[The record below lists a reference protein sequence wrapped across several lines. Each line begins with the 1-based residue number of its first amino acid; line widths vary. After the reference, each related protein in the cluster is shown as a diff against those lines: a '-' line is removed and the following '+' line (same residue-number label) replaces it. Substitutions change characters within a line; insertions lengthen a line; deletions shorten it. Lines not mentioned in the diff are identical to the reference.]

1 MIKEN
6 NFKRM
11 CSFYV
16 SDIHLVTM
24 ILPYLSEKLGKGEII
39 TTFLQSDLKNEVEL
53 LISKININDNLKER
67 LKNIGW
73 NRINKIKYLDIK
85 DILDKKDRKINV
97 LVVGNN
103 EYIEYIN
110 KNLEKYISESG
121 KIINE
126 IDAFRLEDG
135 KKLSKDIIKKYKY
148 LLNTTG
154 ECLIEEAF
162 KKKEII

>member
-24 ILPYLSEKLGKGEII
+24 ILPYLSEKLGKGESI
-39 TTFLQSDLKNEVEL
+39 TTFLESDLKNEVEL
-53 LISKININDNLKER
+53 LVSKININNTLKEKI
-67 LKNIGW
+67 KNIGW
-73 NRINKIKYLDIK
+73 NKTKKINYLDIK
-85 DILDKKDRKINV
+85 NILDTKDRKINV
-97 LVVGNN
+97 LVVGTN
-103 EYIEYIN
+103 EYIQDIN
-110 KNLEKYISESG
+110 KNLVKYISENQ

-126 IDAFRLEDG
+126 IDAFKLEEG
-135 KKLSKDIIKKYKY
+135 KRLSKNIINKYKY

>member
-53 LISKININDNLKER
+53 LISKINIKVQ
-67 LKNIGW
+67 
-73 NRINKIKYLDIK
+73 NK
-85 DILDKKDRKINV
+85 
-97 LVVGNN
+97 
-103 EYIEYIN
+103 
-110 KNLEKYISESG
+110 
-121 KIINE
+121 
-126 IDAFRLEDG
+126 
-135 KKLSKDIIKKYKY
+135 
-148 LLNTTG
+148 
-154 ECLIEEAF
+154 
-162 KKKEII
+162 